1 MTPDH
6 NKALARQ
13 HDAALLDAFPAVLVL
28 AEDDLVTIVHHELRG
43 DGDDELDFFGFRTH
57 RIAAGRIVAT
67 WSNEAPGTAPFGT
80 GRRAAGRVEAPIGPG
95 EPDTNKRRVADFY
108 RCVFDAHD
116 PAAVRDFVTED
127 YHQHARHQPTGRA
140 GLESLVRAAF
150 PDGPVPTPETADIPP
165 AILMGEGDLV
175 VIAGAL
181 PQPDGGGGTFTRLLY
196 DAFRVRDGML
206 VEHWSG
212 VDPRN
217 PPTM

>member
-6 NKALARQ
+6 NKALARE
-13 HDAALLDAFPAVLVL
+13 HDAPLLDAFPAALVL

-57 RIAAGRIVAT
+57 RIVAGRIAAT

-80 GRRAAGRVEAPIGPG
+80 GRRAACAVEAPIGTG
-95 EPDTNKRRVADFY
+95 DPDTNKRRVADFY

-127 YHQHARHQPTGRA
+127 YHQHARYQPTGRA

-150 PDGPVPTPETADIPP
+150 PDGPVPTPETANIPR
-165 AILMGEGDLV
+165 
-175 VIAGAL
+175 
-181 PQPDGGGGTFTRLLY
+181 GGLTQSPETFTLTGLRRPV
-196 DAFRVRDGML
+196 DVVSEQGRACRGPGRGGRAARTRV
-206 VEHWSG
+206 
-212 VDPRN
+212 
-217 PPTM
+217 